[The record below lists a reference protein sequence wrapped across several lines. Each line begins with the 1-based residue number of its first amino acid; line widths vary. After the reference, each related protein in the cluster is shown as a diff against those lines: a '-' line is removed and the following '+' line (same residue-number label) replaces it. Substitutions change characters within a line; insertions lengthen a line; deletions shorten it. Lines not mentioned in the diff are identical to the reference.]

1 MGFLEKLTAAIERNN
16 SRLCVGLDPT
26 IDGLPEGLERSPA
39 GVLAFNRALIDATA
53 DLVCAYKPNLAFYE
67 ALGAEGWRV
76 LEATIRAVPAGIP
89 VIADAK
95 RGDIP
100 STAEAYAAAL
110 YDVLGCDACTVSPY
124 LGLDAVAPFMS
135 RPGSFAFVLCRTS
148 NPCAGDMQDL
158 AVGTAPLYEIVARM
172 VHGWA
177 RPASCGLVVAATD
190 PAAAARVA
198 AAAPGLWLL
207 APGLGAQGGDLRAMA
222 YALGPSARL
231 TLWAASRA
239 ISGAGSGRDYAARAR
254 EAAGALR
261 HQINQE
267 EVCSRRDA

>member
-1 MGFLEKLTAAIERNN
+1 MGFLEKLTAAIKRNN

-26 IDGLPEGLERSPA
+26 IGCLPEGVERSLA
-39 GVLAFNRALIDATA
+39 GMLAFNRALIDATA

-100 STAEAYAAAL
+100 SSAAAYASAL

-124 LGLDAVAPFMS
+124 LGLDAVAPFIS
-135 RPGSFAFVLCRTS
+135 RPASFAFVLCRTS
-148 NPCAGDMQDL
+148 NPRAGDVQDL
-158 AVGTAPLYEIVARM
+158 VVGTAPLYETVARM

-198 AAAPGLWLL
+198 VAAPDLWLL
-207 APGLGAQGGDLRAMA
+207 APGLGAQGGDPSAMA
-222 YALGPSARL
+222 HALGPSAQL

-239 ISGAGSGRDYAARAR
+239 ISGAGRGRDYAARAR
-254 EAAGALR
+254 AAASTLR
-261 HQINQE
+261 HQINQAG
-267 EVCSRRDA
+267 SRE

>member
-1 MGFLEKLTAAIERNN
+1 MGFVEKLVAAIERNN

-100 STAEAYAAAL
+100 SSAAAYASAL

-124 LGLDAVAPFMS
+124 LGLDAVAPFIS
-135 RPGSFAFVLCRTS
+135 RPASFAFVLCRTS
-148 NPCAGDMQDL
+148 NPRAGDVQDL
-158 AVGTAPLYEIVARM
+158 VVGTAPLYETVARM

-207 APGLGAQGGDLRAMA
+207 APGLGAQGGDLSATA
-222 YALGPSARL
+222 QALGPSAQL
-231 TLWAASRA
+231 TLWVASRA

-254 EAAGALR
+254 EAARTLR
-261 HQINQE
+261 HQIVDVGNE
-267 EVCSRRDA
+267 GRE

>member
-16 SRLCVGLDPT
+16 SRLCVGLDPA
-26 IDGLPEGLERSPA
+26 IDGLPEGLERS
-39 GVLAFNRALIDATA
+39 
-53 DLVCAYKPNLAFYE
+53 
-67 ALGAEGWRV
+67 
-76 LEATIRAVPAGIP
+76 PAGIP

-100 STAEAYAAAL
+100 SSAAAYASAL

-148 NPCAGDMQDL
+148 NPRAGEVQDL
-158 AVGTAPLYEIVARM
+158 AVGTAPLYETVARM
-172 VHGWA
+172 VHAWA

-190 PAAAARVA
+190 PAAAARVV

-207 APGLGAQGGDLRAMA
+207 APGLGAQGGDLSATA
-222 YALGPSARL
+222 QALGPSARL
-231 TLWAASRA
+231 TLWVASRA
-239 ISGAGSGRDYAARAR
+239 ISGAGSGRDYAARAQ
-254 EAAGALR
+254 EAADTLR
-261 HQINQE
+261 RQIND
-267 EVCSRRDA
+267 VGC

>member
-1 MGFLEKLTAAIERNN
+1 MGFLEKLTAAIKRNN

-39 GVLAFNRALIDATA
+39 GILALNRALVDATA

-76 LEATIRAVPAGIP
+76 LEATIRAVPADIP

-100 STAEAYAAAL
+100 STAAAYAAAL

-124 LGLDAVAPFMS
+124 LGLDAVLPFMS

-148 NPCAGDMQDL
+148 NPRAGDVQDL
-158 AVGTAPLYEIVARM
+158 AVGNAPLYEIVARM

-177 RPASCGLVVAATD
+177 RPTSCGLVVAATD
-190 PAAAARVA
+190 PTAAARIVA
-198 AAAPGLWLL
+198 AASGLWLL
-207 APGLGAQGGDLRAMA
+207 APGLGAQGGDLAAAAR
-222 YALGPSARL
+222 ALGSSARL
-231 TLWAASRA
+231 TLWAASRV
-239 ISGAGSGRDYAARAR
+239 IGGAGSGRDYAARAR
-254 EAAGALR
+254 EAASALR
-261 HQINQE
+261 HQIND
-267 EVCSRRDA
+267 VGS